1 MRLLSKKIERR
12 LKNFMMTYSIERQE
26 TPLKRLKEDVNPEE
40 KEIVH
45 VIVMKVNKKGMDL
58 HIR

>member
-26 TPLKRLKEDVNPEE
+26 TPLKRLKEDVSPEE

>member
-12 LKNFMMTYSIERQE
+12 LKNFMMSYSIERQE
-26 TPLKRLKEDVNPEE
+26 TPLKRLKEDVSPEE
-40 KEIVH
+40 KEIEH

>member
-1 MRLLSKKIERR
+1 MRLLSKKIERK
-12 LKNFMMTYSIERQE
+12 LKNYMMSYSIERQE
-26 TPLKRLKEDVNPEE
+26 TPLKRLKEDVSPEE

>member
-1 MRLLSKKIERR
+1 MRLLSKKIERK

-26 TPLKRLKEDVNPEE
+26 TPLKRLKEDVSPEE

-45 VIVMKVNKKGMDL
+45 VIVMKANKKGMDL

>member
-12 LKNFMMTYSIERQE
+12 LKNFMMSYSIERQE
-26 TPLKRLKEDVNPEE
+26 TPLKRLKEDVSPEE

>member
-26 TPLKRLKEDVNPEE
+26 TPLKTLKEDVSPEE

>member
-1 MRLLSKKIERR
+1 MRLLSKKIERK
-12 LKNFMMTYSIERQE
+12 LKNFMMSYSIERQE
-26 TPLKRLKEDVNPEE
+26 TPLKRLKEDVSPEE

>member
-1 MRLLSKKIERR
+1 
-12 LKNFMMTYSIERQE
+12 MMSYSIERQE
-26 TPLKRLKEDVNPEE
+26 TPLKRLKEDDSPEE